1 MAGGRGRGRN
11 GGMPPGT
18 TQDDANDLGDEDED
32 EDEDN
37 DTRRH
42 ERLKRTNKQVPNYQQ
57 TTVAHEQ

>member
-1 MAGGRGRGRN
+1 MKTKT
-11 GGMPPGT
+11 M
-18 TQDDANDLGDEDED
+18 TQDDANDLGDED